1 MIPVRYLVVLIGLAV
16 LIALAVG
23 MVLLDGADRWWIYVL
38 LQFVIVPAMCL
49 LPIALLGARFSN
61 IEVRWLFLI
70 FVALWAG
77 FLAFDDIVWDSVEGG
92 SVIDWFEPFVLNLGN
107 ALFGFHKE

>member
-1 MIPVRYLVVLIGLAV
+1 MKLPAIVERAKKSMIPVRYLVVLIGLAV

-61 IEVRWLFLI
+61 IEVRWLLLI
-70 FVALWAG
+70 FVVLWSCG
-77 FLAFDDIVWDSVEGG
+77 PDSSRLTISGG
-92 SVIDWFEPFVLNLGN
+92 MP
-107 ALFGFHKE
+107 